1 MPHAQLASAPLRR
14 DDVRHLLGRHGG
26 DIGLDGKRQREN
38 ARAAG
43 SVDFLDRSPLPYM
56 LLGVLCGPL
65 PLIFHFGTTRKSV
78 GGWLLGLAIGIG
90 WSVLVSVVFNVGMA
104 LLTPMLRS

>member
-1 MPHAQLASAPLRR
+1 MRDWLPLLFA
-14 DDVRHLLGRHGG
+14 VAMFLVYWGG
-26 DIGLDGKRQREN
+26 MAGIIWYDGKRQREK

-65 PLIFHFGTTRKSV
+65 PLMFYFGTTRKSV
-78 GGWLLGLAIGIG
+78 GGWIMGIAIGFG
-90 WSVLVSVVFNVGMA
+90 WSALVSVVYNVGA
-104 LLTPMLRS
+104 AVVYSIARG